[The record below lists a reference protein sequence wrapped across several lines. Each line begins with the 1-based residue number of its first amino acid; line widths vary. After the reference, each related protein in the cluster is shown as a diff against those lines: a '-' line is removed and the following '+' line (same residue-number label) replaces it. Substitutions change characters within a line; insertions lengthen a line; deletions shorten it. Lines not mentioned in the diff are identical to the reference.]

1 MSVKVPLLTWLRQIW
16 NMLEKCLNNTL
27 CCTRSL
33 EFAETVC
40 CQLVTVSQTLPL
52 TSEKYLQS
60 HTACRKKNSTSTHA
74 QRVVLVGLLIQWIS
88 VLWSSTAGQLLEV
101 PIWINPVP
109 QLSDLSSK
117 QLTQQQRLHI
127 LSINLWW
134 KMMLWYQNIL
144 ILLHL
149 FCLSLLWT
157 VMLFLEWNTPVTYSS
172 DPLVCD
178 PLVCTA
184 FRNSCWS

>member
-1 MSVKVPLLTWLRQIW
+1 MSVKVPLLIWLRQIW

-40 CQLVTVSQTLPL
+40 CQLVAVSQTLPL

-101 PIWINPVP
+101 PIWINPLPHFSCQIYPVNSWRSNKGFTYFP
-109 QLSDLSSK
+109 SIYDGRWCSDIK
-117 QLTQQQRLHI
+117 
-127 LSINLWW
+127 
-134 KMMLWYQNIL
+134 
-144 ILLHL
+144 
-149 FCLSLLWT
+149 
-157 VMLFLEWNTPVTYSS
+157 TY
-172 DPLVCD
+172 
-178 PLVCTA
+178 
-184 FRNSCWS
+184 

>member
-1 MSVKVPLLTWLRQIW
+1 MSVKVPLLIWLRQIW

-40 CQLVTVSQTLPL
+40 CQLVTVSQTLSL

-60 HTACRKKNSTSTHA
+60 LTACKKKKNSTSTHA
-74 QRVVLVGLLIQWIS
+74 QRVVLVSLLIQWIS
-88 VLWSSTAGQLLEV
+88 VYSRSAVRSPNLDKSCA
-101 PIWINPVP
+101 PP

-117 QLTQQQRLHI
+117 QLPQQQRLHI

-157 VMLFLEWNTPVTYSS
+157 IMLFPEWNTSITYF
-172 DPLVCD
+172 LLCN
-178 PLVCTA
+178 
-184 FRNSCWS
+184 FR

>member
-40 CQLVTVSQTLPL
+40 CQLVTVSQTLPWPLKNTCNL
-52 TSEKYLQS
+52 TQPVE
-60 HTACRKKNSTSTHA
+60 KKNSTSTHA

-101 PIWINPVP
+101 PIWINPLP
-109 QLSDLSSK
+109 HLSCQIYPVNSWRSNK
-117 QLTQQQRLHI
+117 GFTYFP
-127 LSINLWW
+127 SIYDGRWCSDI
-134 KMMLWYQNIL
+134 K
-144 ILLHL
+144 
-149 FCLSLLWT
+149 
-157 VMLFLEWNTPVTYSS
+157 TY
-172 DPLVCD
+172 
-178 PLVCTA
+178 
-184 FRNSCWS
+184 